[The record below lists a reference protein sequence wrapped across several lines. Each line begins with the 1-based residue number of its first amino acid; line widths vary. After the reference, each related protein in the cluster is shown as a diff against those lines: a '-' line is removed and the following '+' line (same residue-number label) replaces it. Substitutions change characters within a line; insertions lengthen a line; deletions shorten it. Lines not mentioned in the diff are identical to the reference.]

1 MLVEQTHDE
10 LAAVLPAPGQPRGLV
25 PVKVVPVPRRVWDVL
40 QLPPRPAGPAV
51 LVALAGLP
59 GTGKSHLAAAV
70 AAQRAVVIVRAD
82 TVRKALVPQPTYSP
96 VESGRVYRTCHAVL
110 RVLLTKGYPALF
122 DATNLTAPGR
132 RTLRCIARATGVPY
146 FLVWVEAAPAV
157 VRERLLHRGRGMP
170 AYDSDADWSVYR
182 AMQATVQRP
191 LRPNLVALDTPG
203 ALGAA
208 VTTIVGFLDIG
219 HAATR
224 SIRVTPVNSPQQVA

>member
-10 LAAVLPAPGQPRGLV
+10 LATVLPAPGQPRRSV
-25 PVKVVPVPRRVWDVL
+25 PVKVAPVPRRVWAVL

-51 LVALAGLP
+51 LVVLAGLP
-59 GTGKSHLAAAV
+59 GAGKSHLAAAV

-110 RVLLTKGYPALF
+110 RILLTKGYPTLF

-132 RTLRCIARATGVPY
+132 RTLLCIARATGVPY
-146 FLVWVEAAPAV
+146 FLVWVEAAPAI
-157 VRERLLHRGRGMP
+157 VRERLVRRGRGTS

-182 AMQATVQRP
+182 AMEATVERP
-191 LRPNLVALDTPG
+191 LRPDLVAPGTPG
-203 ALGAA
+203 TLGAA

-219 HAATR
+219 HAASR
-224 SIRVTPVNSPQQVA
+224 SIRVTPVNGPQQVT

>member
-1 MLVEQTHDE
+1 M
-10 LAAVLPAPGQPRGLV
+10 LPAPGQPRRLV
-25 PVKVVPVPRRVWDVL
+25 PVKVAPVPHRVWDML
-40 QLPPRPAGPAV
+40 QLPPQPAGPVV
-51 LVALAGLP
+51 LVVLAGLP

-70 AAQRAVVIVRAD
+70 AAQRAVVIIRTD

-110 RVLLTKGYPALF
+110 RILLTKGYPTLF

-157 VRERLLHRGRGMP
+157 VRERLLRRGRGVS

-182 AMQATVQRP
+182 TMQATVERPQRTD
-191 LRPNLVALDTPG
+191 LVVASTPG
-203 ALGAA
+203 TLGEA
-208 VTTIVGFLDIG
+208 VATIMGFLDG
-219 HAATR
+219 SRAESR
-224 SIRVTPVNSPQQVA
+224 GKRVALLNSPQQVA